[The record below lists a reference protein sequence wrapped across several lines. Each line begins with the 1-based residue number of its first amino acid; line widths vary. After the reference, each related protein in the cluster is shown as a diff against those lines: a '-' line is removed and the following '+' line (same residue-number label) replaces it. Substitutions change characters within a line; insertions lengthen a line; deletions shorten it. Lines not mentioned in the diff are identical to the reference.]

1 MWVGESLGSRKTSLE
16 TVAVGKVRDDW
27 DLDNRVCFE
36 DLEKEGVM
44 RAVKVIGICDRHS
57 MGLKERQQVRLHGP

>member
-1 MWVGESLGSRKTSLE
+1 MWIGESHGSRKTSLE

-27 DLDNRVCFE
+27 DLEDRVCFE

-44 RAVKVIGICDRHS
+44 RSYYEVKALGSVIDAVWG
-57 MGLKERQQVRLHGP
+57 